1 MDMPDR
7 VSLFIRVGAD
17 KPHVGEE
24 GETMSW
30 GNSNGASYIKDTP
43 ENIIGAYVNLMA
55 KLDAQPQQLAA
66 RN

>member
-30 GNSNGASYIKDTP
+30 GNIDGASYIKDTP
-43 ENIIGAYVNLMA
+43 HNITEAYLRIMNG
-55 KLDAQPQQLAA
+55 LDAKPQQLAA

>member
-17 KPHVGEE
+17 KPHVGEN

-43 ENIIGAYVNLMA
+43 HNITEAYLKLMA
-55 KLDAQPQQLAA
+55 KLDAQHQQPNL